1 MSTTQ
6 TVRIEGLSDTLAA
19 IRAYPLEFQKRP
31 IRSALAKAARQL
43 RNAIRAAAP
52 VRTGRLAGAVFSA
65 RERNPESFGLGELFA
80 IGVRPG
86 KKRNDKRG
94 AYYWRMVEFGTAKMP
109 ALPFVRP
116 TFASA
121 APGMLSGIQ
130 NDLRAA
136 VPAIARRVAKAG
148 R

>member
-1 MSTTQ
+1 MSTTEKI
-6 TVRIEGLSDTLAA
+6 RIEGLSDTLAA

-65 RERNPESFGLGELFA
+65 RERAPDQFGLGELFA

-86 KKRNDKRG
+86 KKRDDKRG

-109 ALPFVRP
+109 AQPFVRP

>member
-1 MSTTQ
+1 MA
-6 TVRIEGLSDTLAA
+6 ETLAA

-52 VRTGRLAGAVFSA
+52 VRSGRLAGAVFSA
-65 RERNPESFGLGELFA
+65 RERSPEQFGLGELFA

-86 KKRNDKRG
+86 KRRDDKRG

-109 ALPFVRP
+109 AQPFIRP
-116 TFASA
+116 AFASL
-121 APGMLSGIQ
+121 APGMLGGIT

-136 VPAIARRVAKAG
+136 VPAIAKRVAKA
-148 R
+148 RR